1 MLQKNNRKILNAWA
15 SYDWANSVYN
25 LTITTAIFPIYYL
38 AVTKAAFNG
47 TDVEFFGI
55 TINNDVLYSYAVS
68 FSFLLIAV
76 LSPLLSG
83 VADYSGRKKR
93 FMQFFTYLG
102 SLSCIALYFF
112 HGENIEY
119 GIIFFVLASVGY
131 AGALVF
137 YNAFLPE
144 IATED
149 KFDQISARG
158 YSLGYIGSVILLIV
172 SLITIQKADWFFDIE
187 SYAEILR
194 STEGIDLETSME
206 NSLSYYQGIATKIS
220 FLCVGIWWILFSQIA
235 FYFLKDTKTNNKAG
249 SKMFT
254 QGFAELGK
262 VWEKAKEM
270 PTLKGFLSSFFFYSM
285 GVQAIMVLAPLFGKQ
300 ELEME
305 DGKLIATV
313 LLLQIIAIPGAYLF
327 AWISKVKGN
336 KISISIML
344 FLWIGICFGAYSVQT
359 DMQFYVLAGFVG
371 AIMGGIQS
379 LSRST
384 YSKIL
389 PRDTKDTASFFSFY
403 DVTEKMAIVI
413 GAFTFGF
420 VKNLTGS
427 MRDSALALSIYFV
440 IGLIL
445 LIRTKMPFLKD
456 ENKVL

>member
-1 MLQKNNRKILNAWA
+1 MLQKNNRTILNAWA

-38 AVTKAAFNG
+38 LVTSSAFGG
-47 TDVEFFGI
+47 TEVEFFGFSI
-55 TINNDVLYSYAVS
+55 KNSVLYSYSVS
-68 FSFLLIAV
+68 FSFLLIAM

-83 VADYSGRKKR
+83 VADYSGKKKR

-119 GIIFFVLASVGY
+119 GIICFILASVGY

-144 IATED
+144 IATAD
-149 KFDQISARG
+149 KFDEVSARG
-158 YSLGYIGSVILLIV
+158 YSLGYIGSVILLII
-172 SLITIQKADWFFDIE
+172 SLITIEKAAWFFDVE
-187 SYAEILR
+187 SYAENLR
-194 STEGIDLETSME
+194 ATTDNLSLEDSMK
-206 NSLSYYQGIATKIS
+206 NALKYYKGIATKIS

-262 VWEKAKEM
+262 VWSKAKEM

-285 GVQAIMVLAPLFGKQ
+285 GVQAIMVLAPLFGKE
-300 ELEME
+300 ELKME
-305 DGKLIATV
+305 SGKLIATV

-336 KISISIML
+336 KVSILIML
-344 FLWIGICFGAYSVQT
+344 ILWVGICFGAYFVET
-359 DMQFYVLAGFVG
+359 DTQFYVLAGFVG

-389 PRDTKDTASFFSFY
+389 PENTKDTASYFSFY

-413 GAFTFGF
+413 GTATFGF
-420 VKNLTGS
+420 VESLTS
-427 MRDSALALSIYFV
+427 MRDSALALSVYFI

-445 LIRTKMPFLKD
+445 LIRTKMPFLKE
-456 ENKVL
+456 ENKKM